1 MTCARRATVGNTLR
15 VLYSIPLVALGISQ
29 SAFVRRRTPSVP
41 GEFHSQIRQMFVDL
55 SPRQEQSRVI
65 YTHCYPAPR
74 LDADGSAERPTRR
87 RARETGRALP
97 LYSTMLPS
105 GRLTRMGL
113 QRLVG
118 AAARVPT
125 PPLLRPLSTVT
136 HVEAW
141 SSMYKSIIASHSH
154 HVDEAAN
161 ARAVEHSERTTWL
174 MVHPAHASTV
184 SPCGSDFVYA
194 LSDPNEH
201 TRAAAIANTVLESGI
216 FRLRFVQGDAIVG
229 VASADETD
237 GKEPPRGAF
246 TARLPDICPTPATM
260 TSWAESGRSARRTT
274 PSHGSSSSRSIAT
287 RPRCASAA
295 AATTRTA

>member
-1 MTCARRATVGNTLR
+1 
-15 VLYSIPLVALGISQ
+15 
-29 SAFVRRRTPSVP
+29 
-41 GEFHSQIRQMFVDL
+41 
-55 SPRQEQSRVI
+55 
-65 YTHCYPAPR
+65 
-74 LDADGSAERPTRR
+74 
-87 RARETGRALP
+87 
-97 LYSTMLPS
+97 
-105 GRLTRMGL
+105 MGL

-216 FRLRFVQGDAIVG
+216 FRLRFAVQGDAIVG

-237 GKEPPRGAF
+237 GKEPRAWGLSTATGCLTYASDASHDDLVGVEVGPQRAANDAVARVIEFEVNCHTSKMRLRCRGNDKDSL
-246 TARLPDICPTPATM
+246 RL
-260 TSWAESGRSARRTT
+260 SWKEVPVNLPGRAVRPWALIPGRSHDCHVLPAVRLVSCV
-274 PSHGSSSSRSIAT
+274 PVSQ
-287 RPRCASAA
+287 
-295 AATTRTA
+295 